1 VRRAGPILILVIGVL
16 ALLVDFLPN
25 LTLPALSGDAPPRK
39 IETKLGLDLQGGLKV
54 EYRVDPNGDK
64 KPSLGDVEVVKGI
77 IERRVNSTGVSEP
90 VVVTSGT
97 DRIIVEIPGISDPDA
112 IRRLVGQTGKLDF
125 VPIPQSQTPPA
136 GQSPLDMSKS
146 PACPANGQPTA
157 PCVLFGGEEIAS
169 ANVGSDQQ
177 GRRTVDFVL
186 KANGRDLFAA
196 WTAAHINQ
204 YFAIVLDNVVI
215 SAPVIQGA
223 IPGGN
228 VQITSGSLAGF
239 AKQEADDLV
248 NVLRFGSLPFPVEE
262 LASANVGSDQQGRRT
277 VDFVLKP
284 NGRDL
289 FAAWTAAHIQQYFA
303 IVLDNVVISA
313 PVIQGAIPGGNVQIS
328 SGSLSGFSREEAD
341 ELVNVLRF
349 GSLPFPV
356 EELASDTIDP
366 TLGKE
371 FLDSSLL
378 AGGIAILLVI
388 FFMLLHYRLPGAVAS
403 FALIYYAI
411 LVYAL
416 FRLIPV
422 TLTLA
427 GIAGFVLSVG
437 MAVDANILI
446 FERTKEELRS
456 GKSLAQ
462 AVEAGFARA
471 WNSILDSNVSSL
483 ITAMILYLFGSSVIQ
498 GFALVLILGVL
509 ASMFT
514 AIVVTRSI
522 LRVIVKREW
531 ARRAWLYGVSESEFT
546 ARPTTR
552 AAMRR
557 EPRSV

>member
-1 VRRAGPILILVIGVL
+1 VRRAGPILIAVIGFL
-16 ALLVDFLPN
+16 ALVADFWPN
-25 LTLPALSGDAPPRK
+25 LSLPALSGDTGPRK
-39 IETKLGLDLQGGLKV
+39 VETKLGLDLQGGLKV
-54 EYRVDPNGDK
+54 EYRVDPAGGK
-64 KPSLGDVEVVKGI
+64 VPTLGDVEVVKGI

-97 DRIIVEIPGISDPDA
+97 DRIVVEVPGISDTAA
-112 IRRLVGQTGKLDF
+112 IRKLVGQTGQLQF
-125 VPIPQSQTPPA
+125 VPIPSSMTPPQ
-136 GQSPLDMSKS
+136 GQTPLDMTNA
-146 PACPANGQPTA
+146 PVCPQSGQPSA
-157 PCVLFGGEEIAS
+157 PCVLFDGSELSSAS
-169 ANVGSDQQ
+169 
-177 GRRTVDFVL
+177 
-186 KANGRDLFAA
+186 
-196 WTAAHINQ
+196 
-204 YFAIVLDNVVI
+204 
-215 SAPVIQGA
+215 
-223 IPGGN
+223 
-228 VQITSGSLAGF
+228 
-239 AKQEADDLV
+239 
-248 NVLRFGSLPFPVEE
+248 
-262 LASANVGSDQQGRRT
+262 VGSDQQGRRT

-284 NGRDL
+284 NGKDL
-289 FAAWTAAHIQQYFA
+289 FAAWTAAHVNEYFA

-313 PVIQGAIPGGNVQIS
+313 PVIQGSIPGGNVQIS
-328 SGSLSGFSREEAD
+328 SGSLSGFSKQEAD
-341 ELVNVLRF
+341 GLVNVLRF

-388 FFMLLHYRLPGAVAS
+388 LFMLLHYRLPGAVAS
-403 FALIYYAI
+403 FALIYYAL

-446 FERTKEELRS
+446 FERSKEELRL
-456 GKSLAQ
+456 GKSLPQ
-462 AVEAGFARA
+462 AIEAGFARA

-498 GFALVLILGVL
+498 GFALVLIIGVL

-514 AIVVTRSI
+514 AITVTRTI
-522 LRVIVKREW
+522 LRIVVARDW
-531 ARRAWLYGVSESEFT
+531 ARKAWLFGVTDAEFV

-552 AAMRR
+552 GLRR
-557 EPRSV
+557 EASRV

>member
-1 VRRAGPILILVIGVL
+1 VRRAGPLLIAIIGLAALVL
-16 ALLVDFLPN
+16 DFWPN
-25 LTLPALSGDAPPRK
+25 LSLPALSGAEGPRR

-64 KPSLGDVEVVKGI
+64 APTLGDVEVVKGI

-97 DRIIVEIPGISDPDA
+97 DRIVVEVPGISDTAA
-112 IRRLVGQTGKLDF
+112 IRKLVGQTGQLQF
-125 VPIPQSQTPPA
+125 VPIPSSMTPPTA
-136 GQSPLDMSKS
+136 QSPLNMTNS
-146 PACPANGQPTA
+146 PPCPQSGQPTA
-157 PCVLFGGEEIAS
+157 PCVLFGG
-169 ANVGSDQQ
+169 D
-177 GRRTVDFVL
+177 
-186 KANGRDLFAA
+186 
-196 WTAAHINQ
+196 
-204 YFAIVLDNVVI
+204 
-215 SAPVIQGA
+215 
-223 IPGGN
+223 
-228 VQITSGSLAGF
+228 
-239 AKQEADDLV
+239 
-248 NVLRFGSLPFPVEE
+248 E

-289 FAAWTAAHIQQYFA
+289 FGAWTAAHIREYFA

-313 PVIQGAIPGGNVQIS
+313 PIIENAIPGGNVQIT
-328 SGSLSGFSREEAD
+328 SGSLSGFSKQEAD
-341 ELVNVLRF
+341 DLTNVLRF

-446 FERTKEELRS
+446 FERSKEELRL
-456 GKSLAQ
+456 GKSLPQ
-462 AVEAGFARA
+462 AIEAGFARA

-498 GFALVLILGVL
+498 GFALVLIIGVL

-514 AIVVTRSI
+514 AITVTRTI
-522 LRVIVKREW
+522 LRIVVRQEW
-531 ARRAWLYGVSESEFT
+531 ARKAWLYGISDAEFV

-552 AAMRR
+552 GLRR
-557 EPRSV
+557 EASRV

>member
-1 VRRAGPILILVIGVL
+1 VRRAGPILIAVIGVA
-16 ALLVDFLPN
+16 ALVLDFWPN
-25 LTLPALSGDAPPRK
+25 LSIPALSGDSGPRR

-54 EYRVDPNGDK
+54 EYRVDPAGGK
-64 KPSLGDVEVVKGI
+64 APTLADVEVVKGI
-77 IERRVNSTGVSEP
+77 IERRVNATGVSEP

-97 DRIIVEIPGISDPDA
+97 DRIVVEVPGISDTAA
-112 IRRLVGQTGKLDF
+112 IRKLVGQTGQLQF
-125 VPIPQSQTPPA
+125 VPIPSSMTPPA
-136 GQSPLDMSKS
+136 PQSPLDMTSS
-146 PACPANGQPTA
+146 PPCPQSGQPSA
-157 PCVLFGGEEIAS
+157 PCVLFDGG
-169 ANVGSDQQ
+169 
-177 GRRTVDFVL
+177 
-186 KANGRDLFAA
+186 
-196 WTAAHINQ
+196 
-204 YFAIVLDNVVI
+204 
-215 SAPVIQGA
+215 
-223 IPGGN
+223 
-228 VQITSGSLAGF
+228 
-239 AKQEADDLV
+239 
-248 NVLRFGSLPFPVEE
+248 E

-277 VDFVLKP
+277 VDFVLKAK
-284 NGRDL
+284 GRDL
-289 FAAWTAAHIQQYFA
+289 FGAWTAAHVNEYFA

-328 SGSLSGFSREEAD
+328 SGSLSGFSKQEAD

-378 AGGIAILLVI
+378 AGGIAIVLVI
-388 FFMLLHYRLPGAVAS
+388 LFMLLHYRLPGAVAS
-403 FALIYYAI
+403 FALIYYAL

-446 FERTKEELRS
+446 FERSKEELRL
-456 GKSLAQ
+456 GKSLPQ
-462 AVEAGFARA
+462 AIEAGFARA

-514 AIVVTRSI
+514 AITVTRSI
-522 LRVIVKREW
+522 LRIVVTRDW
-531 ARRAWLYGVSESEFT
+531 ARRAWLYGVSDAEFV
-546 ARPTTR
+546 ARPTR
-552 AAMRR
+552 RSLRR
-557 EPRSV
+557 EASSV